1 MHIGLIGGIGPAAT
15 DFYYRKLIGAA
26 AAVKKDLELT
36 IVHADTSTLLANLI
50 GNNEAAQCA
59 IYATL
64 TDRLAAAGAQN
75 VVVTSI
81 AGHFCIDRF
90 AEISALPVIDLTKVL
105 SGWLQENGMQT
116 VGILGTET
124 VMSSAM
130 YGKLAPV
137 DVRAPGGD
145 SLQQVHEAYITL
157 ARTGQ
162 PTDALHKVFLE
173 AGERLISD
181 GAEAVLLGGTD
192 LNAIMSPET
201 SPFPLV
207 DCASIHIEEIAR
219 FI

>member
-1 MHIGLIGGIGPAAT
+1 MHIGMIGGIGPAAT

-26 AAVKKDLELT
+26 SALKKDLELT

-59 IYATL
+59 IYAKL

-90 AEISALPVIDLTKVL
+90 EEISALPVIDLTSVL
-105 SGWLQENGMQT
+105 SSWLQEMGART

-124 VMSSAM
+124 VMSSGM

-137 DVRAPGGD
+137 DVLAPKD
-145 SLQQVHEAYITL
+145 NSLQNVHEAYITL
-157 ARTGQ
+157 ARSGQ
-162 PTDALHKVFLE
+162 PTDALRKVFLE
-173 AGERLISD
+173 AGKALISD

-192 LNAIMSPET
+192 LNAIMDAET
-201 SPFPLV
+201 SPFPIV